1 MFVVVFSLQLR
12 FWRRR
17 TTQLTAV
24 VEALTQRL
32 TRNLFYSTFSYV
44 QSMLFSVTLF
54 AVVSVIGME
63 GLSKK
68 HSCFSD

>member
-17 TTQLTAV
+17 ATQLTAV

-32 TRNLFYSTFSYV
+32 TRNLFYSTFSYA

-68 HSCFSD
+68 TQLFF